1 MGVALLKRI
10 DVLLA
15 ACEGGT
21 YLPAQLSSL
30 LAQDDPCFAVI
41 ARDDCSRDATPR
53 ILLDAAGRDAR
64 VTLLPSDRQRLGAA
78 ANFFTLMRASRAPYS
93 ALCDQDDEW
102 LPCRLSACRDAM
114 EQAER
119 RYGEATPLLVHSD
132 CVVTDAQGRTLHP
145 SLFRHQGWDPRAVT
159 LPRLLVQNNVT
170 GCTVLMNAALRTL
183 ACAHAQVEA
192 PFMHDWYLALCAAG
206 CGHIVFVKEALVR
219 YRQHGRNVMGASPD
233 TLPVRA
239 LRMIASAQAGRERIA
254 LTYRNAAML
263 RSSLGSALPA
273 DALRVVDEYI
283 ATQSLPKMRRVA
295 RILRGGYLMQS
306 PVTLAGQL
314 LLG

>member
-1 MGVALLKRI
+1 MVKRI

-15 ACEGGT
+15 TCEGER
-21 YLPAQLSSL
+21 YLPAQLASL
-30 LAQDDPCFAVI
+30 RTQDDKCFSVI
-41 ARDDCSRDATPR
+41 ARDDCSHDATPR

-64 VTLLPSDRQRLGAA
+64 VALLPSDGRRLGAA
-78 ANFFTLMRASRAPYS
+78 ANFFTLMRASNAPYS

-102 LPCRLSACRDAM
+102 LPDRLSACRLAM

-119 RYGEATPLLVHSD
+119 RYGEGTPLLVHSD
-132 CVVTDAQGRTLHP
+132 CAVTDAQGRTLHE
-145 SLFRHQGWDPRAVT
+145 SLFRHQGWDGRAVT

-183 ACAHAQVEA
+183 ACTHARAEE
-192 PFMHDWYLALCAAG
+192 PFMHDWFLALCASG
-206 CGHIVFVKEALVR
+206 CGRIVFVNRALVR

-239 LRMIASAQAGRERIA
+239 LRMIAGAQAGRERIA

-263 RSSLGSALPA
+263 RQSLADALPA
-273 DALRVVDEYI
+273 DALRVIDEYI
-283 ATQSLPKMRRVA
+283 ATQHLPKVRRVA
-295 RILRGGYLMQS
+295 RILRGGYRMQS

>member
-1 MGVALLKRI
+1 MVKRI

-15 ACEGGT
+15 TCEGER

-30 LAQDDPCFAVI
+30 RTQDDKCFSVI

-53 ILLDAAGRDAR
+53 ILREAAGRDAR
-64 VTLLPSDRQRLGAA
+64 VALLPSDGRRLGAA
-78 ANFFTLMRASRAPYS
+78 ANFFTLMRASNAPYS

-102 LPCRLSACRDAM
+102 LPDRLSACRLAM

-119 RYGEATPLLVHSD
+119 RYGEGTPLLVHSD
-132 CVVTDAQGRTLHP
+132 CAVTDAQGRTLHE
-145 SLFRHQGWDPRAVT
+145 SLFRHQGWDGRAVT

-183 ACAHAQVEA
+183 ACAHARAEE
-192 PFMHDWYLALCAAG
+192 PFMHDWFLALCASG
-206 CGHIVFVKEALVR
+206 CGRIVFVNRALVR

-239 LRMIASAQAGRERIA
+239 LRMIAGAQAGRERIA

-263 RSSLGSALPA
+263 RQSLADALPA

-283 ATQSLPKMRRVA
+283 ATQHLPKVQRVA
-295 RILRGGYLMQS
+295 RILRGGYRMQS